1 MWNDELLLYELEML
15 LVLKYLLPKCE
26 VLSVSLSFHIKKLS
40 LETLAYNSSVQKAG
54 TGRFLELIGTT

>member
-1 MWNDELLLYELEML
+1 ML